1 MTGAAGAGGGGGGGG
16 GGGNWCG
23 GEEVVGLAEWVMVD
37 KDGVGEPAVC
47 GSHASLGRKCLLAS
61 IVDSPELLV
70 LAAEGNA
77 ANRTVASW
85 RPC

>member
-1 MTGAAGAGGGGGGGG
+1 MAVETRGAAERRL
-16 GGGNWCG
+16 WL
-23 GEEVVGLAEWVMVD
+23 LAEWAMVG